1 MLCLPATLH
10 PIQPAQVAR
19 LSFSPVHLIH
29 RRHAAHTPLP
39 ACWKPVV
46 AWRTV
51 FLPSLLPSLVA
62 ALPDKAY
69 KSCGAQSE
77 YVDHPLQTG
86 SSGGAGPC
94 TTPLTVLS
102 GVQEAVDVQQGQQ
115 LAGGSKVVFR
125 VEILEILDSRVW
137 QWHAA
142 FSGASCTRLAHD
154 ALQSAEP
161 PPGSKTVA
169 WKAGFGIC
177 GTGGKGCQAWSSAQA
192 QRRPALLA
200 ACQSCCACCTCC
212 TCWKPFCLEA

>member
-69 KSCGAQSE
+69 KSCGAQSY

-102 GVQEAVDVQQGQQ
+102 AVVASLQARGQLNRLAVCGAHGAVCKGGVQEAVDVQQG
-115 LAGGSKVVFR
+115 
-125 VEILEILDSRVW
+125 
-137 QWHAA
+137 
-142 FSGASCTRLAHD
+142 
-154 ALQSAEP
+154 
-161 PPGSKTVA
+161 
-169 WKAGFGIC
+169 
-177 GTGGKGCQAWSSAQA
+177 
-192 QRRPALLA
+192 
-200 ACQSCCACCTCC
+200 
-212 TCWKPFCLEA
+212 